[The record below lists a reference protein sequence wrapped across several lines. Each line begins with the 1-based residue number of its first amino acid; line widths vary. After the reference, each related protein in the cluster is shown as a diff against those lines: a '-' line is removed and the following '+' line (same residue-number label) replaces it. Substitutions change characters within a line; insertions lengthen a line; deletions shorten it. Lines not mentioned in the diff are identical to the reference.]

1 MFLRIC
7 VFLIALT
14 WIQAAVDAGLV
25 EVFSENVGLDAHNKG
40 NKDYGANI
48 WQTSLTFSGDGDV
61 RSTDASAGYTGASGE
76 RNVFLNKEQDLVI
89 SGIDTTGFLTN
100 SFVLD
105 FGAFKSRNDSDM
117 TELLVQ
123 YENASGN
130 WTSAGS
136 IPAQGTGSG
145 TANYRL
151 ISMNL
156 SFLPEVSSLSLRFLN
171 STTGFNNIR
180 LDDFSL
186 SGISAVPEPTS
197 LALVGLA
204 VGGLALRRRRR

>member
-25 EVFSENVGLDAHNKG
+25 KVFSENVGFDAENDGK
-40 NKDYGANI
+40 KDYATNN

-61 RSTDASAGYTGASGE
+61 RSTEASAGYTGASGE
-76 RNVFLNKEQDLVI
+76 RNVFLNNGSDLVI

-105 FGAFKSRNDSDM
+105 FGAFKSRIDSDM

-171 STTGFNNIR
+171 STTGDNNIR